1 MQSLFLD
8 PNKKG
13 GYVDVRFADHDQALL
28 VVERREE
35 YPFKVTWTRTVDRS
49 QMISK
54 SVISQYDAK

>member
-1 MQSLFLD
+1 M
-8 PNKKG
+8 
-13 GYVDVRFADHDQALL
+13 RFADHDQALL